1 MGIFFKYSQRSI
13 GIVKNISFSIVFKFF
28 SAVLG
33 MATVPYLMNAFG
45 VRNYGLWLAISS
57 FANSFYTLDF
67 GLSNGFRNKFTASIA
82 SEKWLE
88 AKTYL
93 STIYA
98 LLAGFAL
105 LIFLLFALLSPWV
118 DWASLFNISATEAIQ
133 AQKALNWVTLFFCI
147 KLFVSV
153 LNTVLIASHKV
164 ALSSFIELL
173 QIAATFLMA
182 WWFSVEPNLNFDIKV
197 AILSM
202 LPVLIYLLSSFP
214 VYKNILQAVRPSFAN
229 IDFTLLPQLLG
240 KGIQFFFIQISAVF
254 LFTIGGFLAGSL
266 YGMEASAEFGLVNK
280 YFSIP
285 MMGFS
290 IILTPFW
297 AGFTDAWIK
306 KDFHWIKSM
315 IKNLLL
321 LWLVY
326 LILLIV
332 MVYFSEGAFA
342 FWLGKNG
349 NSTLP
354 NKFSFLMG
362 AIFVALCGWGNI
374 FSFFLNGVGLLRIQV
389 LGSLLVVFGMIPLLY
404 FFNNCLG
411 FHYVN
416 IFIAINVTLLI
427 GAILGPLQT
436 YLVLSNK
443 AKGIWRK

>member
-1 MGIFFKYSQRSI
+1 
-13 GIVKNISFSIVFKFF
+13 
-28 SAVLG
+28 
-33 MATVPYLMNAFG
+33 MATVPYLMHSFG

-67 GLSNGFRNKFTASIA
+67 GLSNGFRNKFTAALS

-98 LLAGFAL
+98 LLSGFAL
-105 LIFLLFALLSPWV
+105 AIFLLFALLSPWV
-118 DWASLFNISATEAIQ
+118 EWASLLNISAQEAIH
-133 AQKALNWVTLFFCI
+133 AQKALGWVTLFFCF
-147 KLFVSV
+147 KLVVSV
-153 LNTVLIASHKV
+153 LNTVLIAAHKV

-173 QIAATFLMA
+173 QIAATFLLA

-197 AILSM
+197 AMLSV
-202 LPVLIYLLSSFP
+202 LPVLIYLVSSVP
-214 VYKNILQAVRPSFAN
+214 IYNKILQVVRPSFAA
-229 IDFTLLPQLLG
+229 IDFSLLPQLLR
-240 KGIQFFFIQISAVF
+240 KGIQFFIIQISAVF

-297 AGFTDAWIK
+297 AGFTDAWVK
-306 KDFHWIKSM
+306 KDSRWIKNV
-315 IKNLLL
+315 IRNLLL
-321 LWLVY
+321 LWVAY
-326 LILLIV
+326 LIFLIA
-332 MVYFSEGAFA
+332 MVYFSEDAFA
-342 FWLGKNG
+342 FWLGKN
-349 NSTLP
+349 SRSALP
-354 NKFSFLMG
+354 SKFTFLMG
-362 AIFVALCGWGNI
+362 AIFVGLCGWGNI
-374 FSFFLNGVGLLRIQV
+374 FSFFLNGIGLLRIQL
-389 LGSLLVVFGMIPLLY
+389 LGSLLIVFGMIPLLY
-404 FFNNCLG
+404 FLNNYLG
-411 FHYVN
+411 FHYEN